1 MRGVL
6 IQRALYLTM
15 YEMLGTI
22 FLSAVVGSLTLFLVY
37 INWKI
42 LRVSQALLKISLD
55 LLEETVIVRKE
66 TVLIRHIS
74 EDIYVESVR
83 LRKALGD
90 PVEYTSKEE

>member
-1 MRGVL
+1 MTYETFGTV
-6 IQRALYLTM
+6 ALS
-15 YEMLGTI
+15 I
-22 FLSAVVGSLTLFLVY
+22 IVGSLTLFLVY

-42 LRVSQALLKISLD
+42 LKVSQALLQISLE
-55 LLEETVIVRKE
+55 LLAETIIIREE

-90 PVEYTSKEE
+90 PVEYSSKE